1 MTGPALDALAVMLK
15 AAQDRTVAQRA
26 QIDQLQATVREL
38 EEWQQMSV
46 TYGPE
51 YRDD

>member
-1 MTGPALDALAVMLK
+1 MVELPAEVVELLRANEA
-15 AAQDRTVAQRA
+15 RTVAQRA
-26 QIDQLQATVREL
+26 QIDQLSAQLREL

-51 YRDD
+51 YGND